1 MKTNRITFALI
12 AGGLTA
18 AAAVAVAVARA
29 AVGVD
34 GLVGYGAVI
43 ALVAF
48 AALDYGTG
56 RRRLFGK

>member
-1 MKTNRITFALI
+1 MKTNRFTFALI
-12 AGGLTA
+12 AGGLT

-34 GLVGYGAVI
+34 VLVGYGAVI

-48 AALDYGTG
+48 AALDYGLG
-56 RRRLFGK
+56 RRRLFSK